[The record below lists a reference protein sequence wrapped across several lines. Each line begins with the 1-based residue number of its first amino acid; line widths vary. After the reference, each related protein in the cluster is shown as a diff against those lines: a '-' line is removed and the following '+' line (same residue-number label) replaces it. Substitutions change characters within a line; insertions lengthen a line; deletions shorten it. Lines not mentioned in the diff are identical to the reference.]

1 MRPSR
6 PQFLSTMHA
15 DHLIADF
22 AQRAGLPTLALSADG
37 TARLVVD
44 RSHDVQIEYEST
56 RQRLHLYTSLG
67 APPSEDKTAW
77 LERLLVANF
86 FGRDTDGATVCLD
99 PVKREAL
106 LVLTLEL
113 DTTTPATFENA
124 LQSLVDAHEHL
135 QLQLTPAHHDPTT
148 DERDFGRFE
157 PGFMRA

>member
-1 MRPSR
+1 
-6 PQFLSTMHA
+6 MHA

-22 AQRAGLPTLALSADG
+22 AQRAGLPTLTLSADG

-44 RSHDVQIEYEST
+44 RSLDVQIEHEAT

-67 APPSEDKTAW
+67 APPSEDNAAW

-124 LQSLVDAHEHL
+124 LQTLVNVHEHL
-135 QLQLTPAHHDPTT
+135 QLQLTPAHSDLTSGGPS
-148 DERDFGRFE
+148 FARFE